1 MPNACL
7 ANCCLGLS
15 GLGCG
20 EGVETGGGE
29 GLGGWTAG
37 DGMLGCGLENTKPL
51 ETGRACRAGCP
62 SVLPVSCPSAGGCYP
77 PCSRAGS
84 HPPTAHG
91 APSSPSKP
99 APTSQDWPGPATSL
113 GSPATSQV
121 NRPVTRAAHPTL
133 RPTSGKATP
142 SSGRATAQRSTCLW
156 PARARTQQWLLLLVS
171 FWALKV
177 FFLPF

>member
-7 ANCCLGLS
+7 ADCCLGLS

-20 EGVETGGGE
+20 EGVATGRGVAGGVDSRGWNA
-29 GLGGWTAG
+29 GLWPGEHQAAR
-37 DGMLGCGLENTKPL
+37 DR
-51 ETGRACRAGCP
+51 GRACRAGCP

-84 HPPTAHG
+84 HPPTARG

-99 APTSQDWPGPATSL
+99 APASREWPGPAASP
-113 GSPATSQV
+113 GSPGHFPSQPPCDPRCPPHASPHV
-121 NRPVTRAAHPTL
+121 RQGHPIL
-133 RPTSGKATP
+133 RQGHGSALNLPLA
-142 SSGRATAQRSTCLW
+142 SSCQDSAVAPFIG
-156 PARARTQQWLLLLVS
+156 LVLG
-171 FWALKV
+171 FKG